1 MLFLHGDYIIGPYL
15 ETEHIMRYLY
25 LTFFMILLWGITS
38 CSSSKNVPYMVDIE
52 DIPAEV
58 LNAATVQSSPV
69 LAPGDIRDISVVAKN
84 QEVVIPFNKRLMQGE
99 AYLRGN
105 ASKAVEYYLID
116 QAGNID
122 FPVIGRIHVAGK
134 SKMEVEDL
142 IQELLYPE
150 YLNDSVDTKLFYI
163 GIRRCE

>member
-1 MLFLHGDYIIGPYL
+1 
-15 ETEHIMRYLY
+15 MRYLY

-69 LAPGDIRDISVVAKN
+69 LAPGDIIDISVVAKN

-122 FPVIGRIHVAGK
+122 FPVIGRIHVAG
-134 SKMEVEDL
+134 
-142 IQELLYPE
+142 
-150 YLNDSVDTKLFYI
+150 
-163 GIRRCE
+163 

>member
-1 MLFLHGDYIIGPYL
+1 MHGDYIIGPYL

-69 LAPGDIRDISVVAKN
+69 LAPGDIIDISVVAKN

-134 SKMEVEDL
+134 SKMEVEHL

-150 YLNDSVDTKLFYI
+150 YLNELPQVTVWIQY
-163 GIRRCE
+163 RY

>member
-1 MLFLHGDYIIGPYL
+1 M
-15 ETEHIMRYLY
+15 
-25 LTFFMILLWGITS
+25 
-38 CSSSKNVPYMVDIE
+38 
-52 DIPAEV
+52 
-58 LNAATVQSSPV
+58 
-69 LAPGDIRDISVVAKN
+69 AKN

-134 SKMEVEDL
+134 SKMEVEHL
-142 IQELLYPE
+142 IQEPPLSRISE
-150 YLNDSVDTKLFYI
+150 
-163 GIRRCE
+163 

>member
-1 MLFLHGDYIIGPYL
+1 
-15 ETEHIMRYLY
+15 
-25 LTFFMILLWGITS
+25 
-38 CSSSKNVPYMVDIE
+38 MVDIE

-69 LAPGDIRDISVVAKN
+69 LAPGDIID
-84 QEVVIPFNKRLMQGE
+84 IPFNKRLMQGE

-134 SKMEVEDL
+134 SKMEVEHL

-150 YLNDSVDTKLFYI
+150 YLNELPQVTVWIQNFSISVLGDVNRPGLFTI
-163 GIRRCE
+163 ENERVSILDAIALAGDLAITGRRDNVLLVRVNS